1 MFVLCFRKDEVS
13 TLLRPRPCHSRALT
27 GRVFVCRRSL
37 VEDGEVCVQGSGA
50 RMGACLSWRALLYFS
65 SISVRARGS
74 VAVLSCLSFLF
85 YSRYNISNS
94 KQVGASVGESAK
106 TEKREREGGW

>member
-13 TLLRPRPCHSRALT
+13 TLLRQRPCHSRALT

-50 RMGACLSWRALLYFS
+50 RMGACLSWRPLLYFS
-65 SISVRARGS
+65 SISVCVRAAQS
-74 VAVLSCLSFLF
+74 PSCLSFLF